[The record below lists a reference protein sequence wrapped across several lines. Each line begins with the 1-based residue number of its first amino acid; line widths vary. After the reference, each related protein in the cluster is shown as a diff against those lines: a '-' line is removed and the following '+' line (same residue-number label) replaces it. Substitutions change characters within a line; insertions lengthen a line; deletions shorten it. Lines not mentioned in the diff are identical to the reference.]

1 MRSRVLSDLHRELRQ
16 VKLPEVTADVVVLAG
31 EF

>member
-1 MRSRVLSDLHRELRQ
+1 MRSRVLSDLHREFRQ